1 MLKYAFHFPFLYICD
16 TNIRQFRIYLLFLYL
31 IKIIFM
37 KADSLF
43 TFLGGVL
50 VGAAVAILFAPESGD
65 ETRRKIRDSFDKEY
79 QSLENE

>member
-1 MLKYAFHFPFLYICD
+1 M
-16 TNIRQFRIYLLFLYL
+16 YL

-79 QSLENE
+79 QSLKEKINRLKTPEDMPGQAAENE

>member
-1 MLKYAFHFPFLYICD
+1 
-16 TNIRQFRIYLLFLYL
+16 
-31 IKIIFM
+31 M

-79 QSLENE
+79 QSLKEKINRLKTPEAMPEQATENE

>member
-1 MLKYAFHFPFLYICD
+1 
-16 TNIRQFRIYLLFLYL
+16 
-31 IKIIFM
+31 M

-65 ETRRKIRDSFDKEY
+65 ETRRKIKDSFDKEY
-79 QSLENE
+79 QSLKEKINRLKTPEAMPEQAAENE

>member
-1 MLKYAFHFPFLYICD
+1 M
-16 TNIRQFRIYLLFLYL
+16 LFLYL

-43 TFLGGVL
+43 SLFTFLGGAL

-65 ETRRKIRDSFDKEY
+65 ETRRKIKDSFDKEY
-79 QSLENE
+79 QNLKEKINRLKTPEDMPEQASENE

>member
-1 MLKYAFHFPFLYICD
+1 M
-16 TNIRQFRIYLLFLYL
+16 YL

-37 KADSLF
+37 KPDSLF

-79 QSLENE
+79 QSLKEKINRLKTPEAMPEQAAENE

>member
-1 MLKYAFHFPFLYICD
+1 
-16 TNIRQFRIYLLFLYL
+16 LYL

-79 QSLENE
+79 QSLKEKINRLKTPEAMPEQAAENE

>member
-1 MLKYAFHFPFLYICD
+1 
-16 TNIRQFRIYLLFLYL
+16 
-31 IKIIFM
+31 M

-79 QSLENE
+79 QSLKEKINRLKTPEAMPEQAAENE